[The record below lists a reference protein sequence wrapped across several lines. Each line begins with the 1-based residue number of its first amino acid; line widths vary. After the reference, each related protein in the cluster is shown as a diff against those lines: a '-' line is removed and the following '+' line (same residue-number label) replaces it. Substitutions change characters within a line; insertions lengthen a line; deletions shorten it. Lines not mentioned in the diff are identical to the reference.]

1 MGTKNYLLYAH
12 GGSKNHGCEAI
23 VRSTVQLLKG
33 NTFFL
38 MSNQPTEDKQYGIT
52 SLCDIVDNKDTTAM
66 YFSVP
71 WWIAYF
77 KLKFFGDFRSLDDYL
92 YCKALS
98 KINGVHVAFS
108 IGGDN
113 YCYDVSGIRRFMK
126 YRESLTKNRTK
137 TVLWGCSVESAL
149 IDKKMRKDLSRYD
162 LIVARETITYEA
174 LRKIN
179 SNVILAPD
187 PAFTLKKAPANYPAG
202 LGQKPYIGINVS
214 PLIQSLD
221 QGENITLENYRN
233 LVRHILERTD
243 RDIALIPHVVWA
255 KNDDRVPLGQLYEE
269 FKSTGRVFMVE
280 DQNCMQLKEIIS
292 GSEFFVGARTH
303 ATIAAYSTCVPTLV
317 VGYSVK
323 ARGIARDL
331 FGAEEGY
338 VLPVQE
344 LKDSCDL
351 VSAFESLY
359 ARKEEIR
366 NHLSNMMPEY
376 IAGIQAAKN
385 AVERL

>member
-1 MGTKNYLLYAH
+1 MYFLYGH
-12 GGSKNHGCEAI
+12 GGSGNHGCEAI
-23 VRSTVQLLKG
+23 VRSTLALL
-33 NTFFL
+33 N
-38 MSNQPTEDKQYGIT
+38 S
-52 SLCDIVDNKDTTAM
+52 
-66 YFSVP
+66 
-71 WWIAYF
+71 
-77 KLKFFGDFRSLDDYL
+77 
-92 YCKALS
+92 
-98 KINGVHVAFS
+98 NGVLLLSDRPDDDHYYGVNRFCKVLDKNDDKHHHISFEFIKAYLSLKVRNNGVPLDNYVMEQRLRAGCHCNVAMS

-113 YCYDVSGIRRFMK
+113 YCYNNSQRYIRYQRILK
-126 YRESLTKNRTK
+126 GHGVK
-137 TVLWGCSVESAL
+137 TILWGCSVEPAL

-187 PAFTLKKAPANYPAG
+187 PAFTLKKTAANYPAG
-202 LGQKPYIGINVS
+202 LGQKPYIGMNVS

-233 LVRHILERTD
+233 LVRHILEHTD
-243 RDIALIPHVVWA
+243 RDIALIPHVVWSN
-255 KNDDRVPLGQLYEE
+255 NDDRMPLGQLYKE

-292 GSEFFVGARTH
+292 GCEFFVGARTH

-317 VGYSVK
+317 VGYSIK

-344 LKDSCDL
+344 LKNPCDL
-351 VSAFESLY
+351 VSAFEPLY
-359 ARKEEIR
+359 ARMEEIR

-376 IAGIQAAKN
+376 IASIQAAKD

>member
-1 MGTKNYLLYAH
+1 MRKYFLFGHA
-12 GGSKNHGCEAI
+12 GSQNHGCEAI
-23 VRSTVQLLKG
+23 VRSTSAILAGQQVTLFSHADTQDQLYHLQQSCHLIEK
-33 NTFFL
+33 
-38 MSNQPTEDKQYGIT
+38 
-52 SLCDIVDNKDTTAM
+52 KD
-66 YFSVP
+66 V
-71 WWIAYF
+71 
-77 KLKFFGDFRSLDDYL
+77 
-92 YCKALS
+92 
-98 KINGVHVAFS
+98 KINRFSPRFLCAYLVWKLHNNHEPLNQAYVADALRLSQGHHAALS

-113 YCYDVSGIRRFMK
+113 YCYSCYERYIFYHNTLKKHGV
-126 YRESLTKNRTK
+126 K
-137 TVLWGCSVESAL
+137 TVLWGCSVEPSL

-187 PAFTLKKAPANYPAG
+187 PAFTLKKTAANYPAG
-202 LGQKPYIGINVS
+202 LGQKPYIGMNVS

-233 LVRHILERTD
+233 LVRHILEHTD

-255 KNDDRVPLGQLYEE
+255 NNDDRVPLGQLYEE
-269 FKSTGRVFMVE
+269 FQSTGRVFMVE

-292 GSEFFVGARTH
+292 GCEFFVGARTH

-317 VGYSVK
+317 VGYSIK

-331 FGAEEGY
+331 FGDEEGY
-338 VLPVQE
+338 VLPVQD
-344 LKDSCDL
+344 LKNPCDL
-351 VSAFESLY
+351 VDAFTPLY
-359 ARKEEIR
+359 ARKAEIHT
-366 NHLSNMMPEY
+366 HLSNMMPGY
-376 IAGIQAAKN
+376 IAGIQAAKD

>member
-1 MGTKNYLLYAH
+1 MYAH
-12 GGSKNHGCEAI
+12 GGSGNHGCEAI
-23 VRSTVQLLKG
+23 VRGTSNVFLEKTFQLLSFKPDEDYYYRLDEICRVVKQQSATS
-33 NTFFL
+33 NPFTFRFISAYL
-38 MSNQPTEDKQYGIT
+38 
-52 SLCDIVDNKDTTAM
+52 SLKLRGDFHPLDELPYMNMLSMAKRKEIA
-66 YFSVP
+66 FSV
-71 WWIAYF
+71 
-77 KLKFFGDFRSLDDYL
+77 
-92 YCKALS
+92 
-98 KINGVHVAFS
+98 
-108 IGGDN
+108 GGDN
-113 YCYDVSGIRRFMK
+113 YCYGEYGARKFAK
-126 YRESLTKNRTK
+126 YNGFLSSRGVK
-137 TVLWGCSVESAL
+137 TVLWGCSVEPAL
-149 IDKKMRKDLSRYD
+149 IDKKMRKDLNRYD

-187 PAFTLKKAPANYPAG
+187 PAFTLKKAPANYPTG
-202 LGQKPYIGINVS
+202 LGKKPYIGINVS

-255 KNDDRVPLGQLYEE
+255 NNDDRVPLGQLYEE

-344 LKDSCDL
+344 LKSPCDL
-351 VSAFESLY
+351 VSAFEPLY
-359 ARKEEIR
+359 VRKEEIR

-376 IAGIQAAKN
+376 IAGIQAAKD

>member
-1 MGTKNYLLYAH
+1 MLFLYGH
-12 GGSKNHGCEAI
+12 GGSGNHGCEAI
-23 VRSTVQLLKG
+23 VRSTLDILNNHQTLLFSVRPDDE
-33 NTFFL
+33 NI
-38 MSNQPTEDKQYGIT
+38 YGI
-52 SLCDIVDNKDTTAM
+52 SQLCNVINKKDIAIPRFNYSFMKA
-66 YFSVP
+66 YLALKLFGQ
-71 WWIAYF
+71 IAP
-77 KLKFFGDFRSLDDYL
+77 LDDYML
-92 YCKALS
+92 DQMLLAGRHCA
-98 KINGVHVAFS
+98 VAMS
-108 IGGDN
+108 VGGDN
-113 YCYDVSGIRRFMK
+113 YCYNDTDRYIRYQNLLK
-126 YRESLTKNRTK
+126 KHGVK
-137 TVLWGCSVESAL
+137 TVLWGCSVEPAL

-174 LRKIN
+174 LCKIN
-179 SNVILAPD
+179 SNVVLAPD